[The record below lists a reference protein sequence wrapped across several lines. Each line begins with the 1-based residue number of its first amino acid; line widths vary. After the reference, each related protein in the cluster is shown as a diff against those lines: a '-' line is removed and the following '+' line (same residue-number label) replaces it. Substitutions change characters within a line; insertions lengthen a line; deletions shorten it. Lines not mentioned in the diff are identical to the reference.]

1 MINAELLKLIRNRQ
15 LMLLTG
21 IWVIIHILT
30 FLAIKNSYIN
40 SNTYSYF
47 SYNEKYY
54 NHVVFYLKFSFY
66 FTFLLIPIGLISA
79 IKSIQTVDIDDR
91 ISFTLIDNRQLKY
104 NTLKALLISVCVIYN
119 IIILLA
125 CIGYYILY
133 GSDLSLLQNLT
144 ATLSVLLICTVAVS
158 AVTAFFFIINTY
170 IKKSIFALTIMLAI
184 WVIGLFLPVN
194 ILPLQWAYQVL
205 NTTNGHFPLYSG
217 LLIATLI
224 FSYLKFQTQL
234 SNYLLKVYFMLVMLS
249 FVCNKLQHA
258 TIMMQYF
265 LFDSNRILPIS
276 ADNYRSKKNQ
286 IAYAGEYTV

>member
-47 SYNEKYY
+47 SYNETYY

-249 FVCNKLQHA
+249 FCNPCNP
-258 TIMMQYF
+258 
-265 LFDSNRILPIS
+265 S
-276 ADNYRSKKNQ
+276 
-286 IAYAGEYTV
+286 